1 MTGPVDCEPLTLL
14 LPDHA
19 PEALHEVAL
28 VDDHVNVA
36 LPPLVIELGL
46 AARATVG
53 VGGVTETV
61 ADCDALP
68 PVPVQARV

>member
-1 MTGPVDCEPLTLL
+1 MGS

-46 AARATVG
+46 AARVTVG

-68 PVPVQARV
+68 PVPVQVRV